1 MLTLAQFFKKRRRTP
16 EEKREIRRL
25 WRENMTPEQKEEQK
39 RKDYARHERW
49 RKNLSPEQREHWRAR
64 FAVYRQ
70 RARDKARVRRELIP
84 AINSASDSL
93 NKTNPQ

>member
-1 MLTLAQFFKKRRRTP
+1 MTLAQFFKKRRRTP

-70 RARDKARVRRELIP
+70 RARDKARDKAMARQEL
-84 AINSASDSL
+84 NGTHSS
-93 NKTNPQ
+93 N